1 MQSVLGDLT
10 ALYMRGEFRGT
21 LDDIGRLDEVK
32 LLQPIGVEASNFTL
46 NSEGW
51 TAVDLTYRA
60 VGSPPTELGTLTHM
74 HSGSGGTSGGHIWID
89 DPTVNVFYWSAPGDY
104 LGNRSDSYGASLSF
118 HLKAEGGSYIF
129 SQEDVVLVGGGKTL
143 VFDTTVVPDGAWQNY
158 TVGLTETGWRVGS
171 LSGPAASEADMKAV
185 LANLQKLYIRGEF
198 RGTVDDIGRLDTVE
212 LFEIADCAPLETEGI
227 PDLLG
232 DYNDDGQVDAA
243 DYVVWRKN
251 PGAFGG
257 DPGGYNTWRANF
269 GAAVGGGSS
278 SGAATAVPEPSA
290 FVSLLIGL
298 AALARPART
307 AIRPGPRRRRT

>member
-1 MQSVLGDLT
+1 
-10 ALYMRGEFRGT
+10 
-21 LDDIGRLDEVK
+21 
-32 LLQPIGVEASNFTL
+32 
-46 NSEGW
+46 
-51 TAVDLTYRA
+51 
-60 VGSPPTELGTLTHM
+60 
-74 HSGSGGTSGGHIWID
+74 
-89 DPTVNVFYWSAPGDY
+89 
-104 LGNRSDSYGASLSF
+104 
-118 HLKAEGGSYIF
+118 
-129 SQEDVVLVGGGKTL
+129 
-143 VFDTTVVPDGAWQNY
+143 
-158 TVGLTETGWRVGS
+158 
-171 LSGPAASEADMKAV
+171 MKAV

-269 GAAVGGGSS
+269 GAAAGGGSS
-278 SGAATAVPEPSA
+278 SGAATAAPEPSA

-298 AALARPART
+298 AALAYPART